1 MWLVV
6 SSRDVGVIPQVLKIA
21 SLETEAGLVHGFS
34 TSLLGTMGLTHAPDP
49 DAVMASRR
57 QFARVLEIDAE
68 PLTVAGAVHGN
79 AVARVDEHL
88 DVVRGVDALVTD
100 RRGVAL
106 FATYADCYPIVL
118 WDPEHRCAALAH
130 AGWRGTVARVGPA
143 ALKAMRDE
151 YGTDP
156 AHVKAG
162 IGPGICGRC
171 YEVGEEVANH
181 FGARFVR
188 HGEGDRFLLDLAAAN
203 RAQLDAEGVRQIDII
218 GLCTKETDYLP
229 SHRRSPDGTRFGGI
243 VALR

>member
-1 MWLVV
+1 M
-6 SSRDVGVIPQVLKIA
+6 SAIPQVLKIA
-21 SLETEAGLVHGFS
+21 SLETEPGLVHGFS
-34 TSLLGTMGLTHAPDP
+34 TSLLGSMGLTHAPDP

-68 PLTVAGAVHGN
+68 RLTVAGAVHGSK
-79 AVARVDEHL
+79 VARVDEHL
-88 DVVRGVDALVTD
+88 DVVRGVDALITD

-143 ALKAMRDE
+143 ALKALRDE
-151 YGTDP
+151 YGSNP

-171 YEVGEEVANH
+171 YEVGEEVASQ
-181 FGARFVR
+181 FDTQFVHR
-188 HGEGDRFLLDLAAAN
+188 GDRDRFLLDLAAAN
-203 RAQLDAEGVRQIDII
+203 RAQLEAEGLTEVDVI

-229 SHRRSPDGTRFGGI
+229 SHRRSPDGTRFGAI
-243 VALR
+243 VAIK

>member
-1 MWLVV
+1 M
-6 SSRDVGVIPQVLKIA
+6 SAIPQVLKIA
-21 SLETEAGLVHGFS
+21 SLETEPGLVHGFS
-34 TSLLGTMGLTHAPDP
+34 TSLLGSMGLTHAPDP

-68 PLTVAGAVHGN
+68 PLTVAGAVHG
-79 AVARVDEHL
+79 AKVARVDEHL
-88 DVVRGVDALVTD
+88 DVVRGVDALITD

-118 WDPEHRCAALAH
+118 WDPEHRCGALAH

-143 ALKAMRDE
+143 ALKAMVDH
-151 YGTDP
+151 YGSNP

-171 YEVGEEVANH
+171 YEVGEEVASQ
-181 FGARFVR
+181 FDTQFVHR
-188 HGEGDRFLLDLAAAN
+188 GDRDRFLLDLAAAN
-203 RAQLDAEGVRQIDII
+203 RAQLEAEGLTEVDVI

-229 SHRRSPDGTRFGGI
+229 SHRRSPDGTRFGAI
-243 VALR
+243 VAIK

>member
-1 MWLVV
+1 MRLVV

-21 SLETEAGLVHGFS
+21 SLETEVGLVHGFS

-118 WDPEHRCAALAH
+118 WDPEHRSAALAH

-162 IGPGICGRC
+162 IGPGICGGC
-171 YEVGEEVANH
+171 YEVGEEVANQ
-181 FGARFVR
+181 FDTAFVR
-188 HGEGDRFLLDLAAAN
+188 RGEGDRFLLDLAAAN
-203 RAQLDAEGVRQIDII
+203 RAQLEAEGVTQVDII

>member
-1 MWLVV
+1 M
-6 SSRDVGVIPQVLKIA
+6 SGIPQVLKIA
-21 SLETEAGLVHGFS
+21 SLETEPGFVHGFS
-34 TSLLGTMGLTHAPDP
+34 TSLLGTMGLTHTPDP

-57 QFARVLEIDAE
+57 GFARALGIDAE

-79 AVARVDEHL
+79 EVARVDEHL

-106 FATYADCYPIVL
+106 FATFADCYPIVL
-118 WDPEHRCAALAH
+118 WDPEQRCVALAH

-143 ALKAMRDE
+143 VLEKLHAE
-151 YGTDP
+151 YGSNP
-156 AHVKAG
+156 ASVVAG

-171 YEVGEEVANH
+171 YEVGDEVASQ
-181 FGARFVR
+181 FDARFVR
-188 HGEGDRFLLDLAAAN
+188 AGAGDRFLLDLAAAN
-203 RAQLDAEGVRQIDII
+203 RAQLEAEGVRQVDVI

-229 SHRRSPDGTRFGGI
+229 SHRRNPDGTRFAGI